1 MILSTSF
8 SRKRVISALA
18 FLIWFSGCAQRSDPA
33 VQVSNDYPAT
43 NKRLLIAVLP
53 ITNLSGTPAPLRDI
67 RRLLINNFTI
77 QGLNILDDEVLERFI
92 AKHRI
97 RYSGSLDYET
107 AQYFRRETGAEAVC
121 ITSVELYSEQAP
133 PKISLRSR
141 LVSTVNNAEIL
152 WMGGI
157 GLAGD
162 DSVGILELYL
172 IEDPQILLR
181 RAVQHLSTSLGKYLS
196 GGRIE
201 TDSRRTILKFWPKV
215 FYRSPIIE
223 SGSKYKVAVIPFFN
237 SSQRRF
243 AGEIIALHFVKQL
256 RMLENFTLL
265 EPGIVRRVLLKYRII
280 MDYGISKAQADILL
294 SKLDVDFILTGNI
307 FDYQDYQGG
316 SGIPKV
322 DFSSRLIE
330 RQSREVV
337 WSCRSFNE
345 GDDGVFFFDWGT
357 MHTAYSMATE
367 MVSSAVE
374 TIFE

>member
-1 MILSTSF
+1 
-8 SRKRVISALA
+8 
-18 FLIWFSGCAQRSDPA
+18 
-33 VQVSNDYPAT
+33 
-43 NKRLLIAVLP
+43 
-53 ITNLSGTPAPLRDI
+53 
-67 RRLLINNFTI
+67 
-77 QGLNILDDEVLERFI
+77 
-92 AKHRI
+92 
-97 RYSGSLDYET
+97 
-107 AQYFRRETGAEAVC
+107 
-121 ITSVELYSEQAP
+121 
-133 PKISLRSR
+133 
-141 LVSTVNNAEIL
+141 
-152 WMGGI
+152 
-157 GLAGD
+157 
-162 DSVGILELYL
+162 
-172 IEDPQILLR
+172 
-181 RAVQHLSTSLGKYLS
+181 
-196 GGRIE
+196 
-201 TDSRRTILKFWPKV
+201 
-215 FYRSPIIE
+215 
-223 SGSKYKVAVIPFFN
+223 VAVIPFFN

-256 RMLENFTLL
+256 WMLENFTLL